1 MTDTEKKFSE
11 EWLKRVEQAKG
22 LEEYNS
28 AKLLKDIQQ
37 YGGVSVARRALSR
50 NGCSDNF
57 EILKKNNRLDL
68 SMEALVVKGEF
79 GSLFEDDEVN
89 QCLAL
94 LCECGYFG

>member
-11 EWLKRVEQAKG
+11 EWIKKAEKAQG
-22 LEEYNS
+22 MEEYNP

-50 NGCSDNF
+50 NGSSDNF

>member
-11 EWLKRVEQAKG
+11 EWMKKAEQAQG
-22 LEEYNS
+22 MEEYN
-28 AKLLKDIQQ
+28 ATKLLKDIQQ

-57 EILKKNNRLDL
+57 EVLKKNNRLDL
-68 SMEALVVKGEF
+68 SMETLVVKGEF

-94 LCECGYFG
+94 LCECGFFG